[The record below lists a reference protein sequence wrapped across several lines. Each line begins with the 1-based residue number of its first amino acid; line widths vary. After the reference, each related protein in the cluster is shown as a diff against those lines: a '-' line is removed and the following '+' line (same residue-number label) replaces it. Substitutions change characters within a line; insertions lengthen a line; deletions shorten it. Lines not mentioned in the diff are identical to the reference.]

1 MKIVQI
7 GTNTGNDDLSKLI
20 QDNQP
25 DLLLL
30 VEPMKIHNE
39 KIEDQYK
46 WVKNK
51 VIENIA
57 ITTDSSSEQETSFFY
72 HKNDGPLYE
81 VASIDPYH
89 ILKHGYHPEGIVEL
103 RVECKTI
110 NALFEKYNLQQI
122 DILFID
128 AEGLDDHIIKS
139 IDFSKFKINEIYFEN
154 LHIKNQDIYQYLNK
168 LGYSI
173 IEKVGMNGW
182 SSLAKKNNTR

>member
-57 ITTDSSSEQETSFFY
+57 ITTESSSEQETSFFY

-81 VASIDPYH
+81 VASIDRYH
-89 ILKHGYHPEGIVEL
+89 ILKHGYHPEGIVEI

-122 DILFID
+122 NILFID
-128 AEGLDDHIIKS
+128 AEGLDDQIIKS

-154 LHIKNQDIYQYLNK
+154 LHLKNQDIYEYLNK
-168 LGYSI
+168 LGYFI

>member
-89 ILKHGYHPEGIVEL
+89 ILKHGYHPEGIVEI